1 MHASRVHHS
10 QSLFFGGHIMAQAIV
25 DPGELRMFA
34 QMLKQFN
41 QDLSDRANAV
51 AAQLNSL
58 GSTWRDQENIKFTE
72 HFDEHMRYL
81 SRFIEANNQHIPY
94 LVRKAE
100 RIEEYLQQR

>member
-1 MHASRVHHS
+1 
-10 QSLFFGGHIMAQAIV
+10 MAQAIV

-51 AAQLNSL
+51 SAQLNSL

-100 RIEEYLQQR
+100 RVVVQCKRLSQEHRVPRGKSARVA

>member
-1 MHASRVHHS
+1 MP
-10 QSLFFGGHIMAQAIV
+10 QAIV
-25 DPGELRMFA
+25 DPSELRMFA

-41 QDLSDRANAV
+41 QDLSDRANALS
-51 AAQLNSL
+51 AQLNAL

-72 HFDEHMRYL
+72 QFDEHMRYL
-81 SRFIEANNQHIPY
+81 ARFIDANNQHIPY